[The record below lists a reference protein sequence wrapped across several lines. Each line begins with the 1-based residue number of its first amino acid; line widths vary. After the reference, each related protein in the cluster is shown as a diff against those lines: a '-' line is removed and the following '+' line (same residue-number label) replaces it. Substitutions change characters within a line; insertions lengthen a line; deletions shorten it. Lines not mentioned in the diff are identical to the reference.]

1 MIVFCLFLKVFVFQG
16 DSAGGGEQHAPWLS
30 DAWYGC
36 RRGGR
41 AGNGC
46 QEASEDFE
54 GKNLTNNVPQ
64 NIFFMIL
71 SHFVFLSLVFKVL
84 PHLSLT

>member
-1 MIVFCLFLKVFVFQG
+1 MFFACFFKVIVVFCLFLKVVVVFCLFFKVIVFSLLLKVKVFYQG
-16 DSAGGGEQHAPWLS
+16 YSAGGGEQHAPWLS
-30 DAWYGC
+30 DAWDGG

-54 GKNLTNNVPQ
+54 GK
-64 NIFFMIL
+64 FD
-71 SHFVFLSLVFKVL
+71 K
-84 PHLSLT
+84 